1 MLGGTILLF
10 PSTICLI
17 AVFYSARVTVAAI
30 VASLCFGLLVALRF
44 CAGGAMDA
52 IGRHLLM
59 TRPSHWAVYLLTL
72 TVCLA
77 VISVTV
83 FSYRRA
89 VRSLI
94 EKITLQRDE
103 LERANQELRN
113 AARNVRTLRGLI
125 PICASCKR
133 IRDDEGYW
141 RQIETY
147 VRDHSEAD
155 FSHGICPACL
165 EKLYGEGKGGNESEG
180 DGSTA

>member
-1 MLGGTILLF
+1 
-10 PSTICLI
+10 
-17 AVFYSARVTVAAI
+17 
-30 VASLCFGLLVALRF
+30 
-44 CAGGAMDA
+44 
-52 IGRHLLM
+52 M